1 MAAAQL
7 WARSVVMER
16 AGSQA
21 VGRYVAEDPLG
32 ARNVGSMS
40 KSVCAAP
47 FFRYQLQYIFSQS
60 ASTTSCRA
68 SSPYHCVGSLA
79 DNLFPERIQSA
90 T

>member
-32 ARNVGSMS
+32 ARNVGAMS
-40 KSVCAAP
+40 KSVYAAP
-47 FFRYQLQYIFSQS
+47 FSRFFQY
-60 ASTTSCRA
+60 ASIAGGWTS
-68 SSPYHCVGSLA
+68 SSYHCVGSLA
-79 DNLFPERIQSA
+79 DNLFPQRIQSA